1 MFPTMP
7 TAWIAMGAN
16 LGDRA
21 GTLASALKALKA
33 LPGVR
38 RAEASPL
45 YETAPVGGPS
55 QPPFLNACVR
65 LRLAGDDPEALMA
78 SLLAIETAH
87 GRLRA
92 ERWGPRILD
101 LDLLLFDARV
111 QDSPTLTLPHP
122 RFHERAFVLK
132 PLADLDPSLR
142 CPLSGAEVSALLARV
157 DQAGVLPWKGKDV
170 SWPN

>member
-1 MFPTMP
+1 
-7 TAWIAMGAN
+7 MGAN

-21 GTLASALKALKA
+21 ATLGSALKALKA

-45 YETAPVGGPS
+45 YETAPVGGPP

-65 LRLAGDDPEALMA
+65 LRLEGDDPEALMA
-78 SLLAIETAH
+78 FLLAIETAH
-87 GRLRA
+87 GRVRA
-92 ERWGPRILD
+92 ERWGPRTLD

-111 QDSPTLTLPHP
+111 QSSPALTLPHP

-132 PLADLDPSLR
+132 PLAGMDPTLWHPVLG
-142 CPLSGAEVSALLARV
+142 CPVADLLAGVDAEGVRV
-157 DQAGVLPWKGKDV
+157 WEGGT
-170 SWPN
+170 WPT